1 MNKKILLFFMAFVFG
16 MPFTSAAQRPMEK
29 EALCLQSEILGKDVA
44 YSIVHYRGYMSIFHP
59 SGAITTN
66 AM

>member
-1 MNKKILLFFMAFVFG
+1 MAFVFG

-44 YSIVHYRGYMSIFHP
+44 YSIVLPAGYSANNNRYPVVYM
-59 SGAITTN
+59 
-66 AM
+66 